1 MRGRSSTLRRC
12 SSASSLLNP
21 SMVIGTFSMGLA
33 HILRRAGADAP
44 GTN

>member
-1 MRGRSSTLRRC
+1 
-12 SSASSLLNP
+12 LNP

-33 HILRRAGADAP
+33 HILLRAGADAA